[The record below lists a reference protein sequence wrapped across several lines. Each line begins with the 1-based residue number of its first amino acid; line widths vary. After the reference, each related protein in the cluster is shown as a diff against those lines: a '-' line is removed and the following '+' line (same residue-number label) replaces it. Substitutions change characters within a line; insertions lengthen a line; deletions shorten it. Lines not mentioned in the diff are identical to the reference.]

1 MSYSNDFRECVL
13 ENISKGMS
21 WDKACKIFSI
31 SRSSIASWLKN
42 IQTTGKISDS
52 PRKAYKVR
60 KIDSELL
67 VAAINKTPDA
77 TLEEISKQFNCW
89 PQSIHKRCVKLGIT
103 RKKNNII
110 CGTK

>member
-21 WDKACKIFSI
+21 WDKACKTFSI
-31 SRSSIASWLKN
+31 SRSSIDSWLKN
-42 IQTTGKISDS
+42 IKTRGEISDS

-67 VAAINKTPDA
+67 VATINKTPDA
-77 TLEEISKQFNCW
+77 TLEEISKQFNC
-89 PQSIHKRCVKLGIT
+89 
-103 RKKNNII
+103 
-110 CGTK
+110 

>member
-1 MSYSNDFRECVL
+1 MSYSNDFRKCVL

-21 WDKACKIFSI
+21 WNKACKVFSI

-42 IQTTGKISDS
+42 IKTRGEVSDS

-77 TLEEISKQFNCW
+77 TLEELSEHFDCW

-103 RKKNNII
+103 RKRNNII
-110 CGTK
+110 RETK